1 VLTFFGLGLLLAFI
15 PCALPMIP
23 ILSSLIVGQGES
35 MNTGKAFRLSL
46 VYVLV
51 MASTYAVVGI
61 IVGLSGYDVQ
71 AFLQNP

>member
-1 VLTFFGLGLLLAFI
+1 
-15 PCALPMIP
+15 MIP

>member
-1 VLTFFGLGLLLAFI
+1 
-15 PCALPMIP
+15 
-23 ILSSLIVGQGES
+23 